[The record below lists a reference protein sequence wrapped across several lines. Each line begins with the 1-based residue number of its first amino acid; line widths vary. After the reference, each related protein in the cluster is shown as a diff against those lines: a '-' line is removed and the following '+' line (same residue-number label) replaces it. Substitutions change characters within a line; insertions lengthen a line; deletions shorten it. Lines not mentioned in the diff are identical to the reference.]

1 MPPVLDTNIPLA
13 VKQFQMDSP
22 LDAQTKALTLRNLAT
37 TGQIQQASLQEHQRK
52 IAEQAALAEVY
63 KGSVGPDGTPDHQ
76 TIMEGMAAR
85 GLGHLIPEYRKN
97 MLAGKKEQADIDT
110 KGFELGKK
118 RLDAANATI
127 SSLLQAPQVSHNDVI
142 TAMSGLVSQGLMD
155 SSLGARFVRSMP
167 GDPAQLRGW
176 LTQRGLE
183 AMDASKRMEM
193 LTPNFQQIDQ
203 GGVIQTGTV
212 DPLTGRYTQVGQ
224 IAKTNSPGELLTAST
239 QRRGQDM
246 TQSTT
251 QRGQDMTARSAAT
264 VVQET
269 PTGVVVVDKQ
279 GKTVTPLM
287 EAGGVQLQS
296 KTSPLTVNTNMKS
309 RMADYIK
316 EAKDLLPKATGSGIG
331 HRVDTALGEVGA
343 STAGGDASKQLE
355 LIGGWMQL
363 NVPRFEGPQSDRD
376 TGTYKTM
383 AAQVGDPTV
392 PISQRLK
399 ALETLESLQK
409 TIPDLNST
417 RRTPEGKPRP
427 PLSAFGGK

>member
-1 MPPVLDTNIPLA
+1 MAATLDPSIALGVKPVVI
-13 VKQFQMDSP
+13 DSP
-22 LDAQTKALTLRNLAT
+22 LEVQGRMLQLKNL
-37 TGQIQQASLQEHQRK
+37 GIQSQIQQATLQDRQRLMD
-52 IAEQAALAEVY
+52 EQAQLADIY
-63 KGSVGPDGTPDHQ
+63 KGAAGPGGAIDHEAV
-76 TIMEGMAAR
+76 IKGLAAR
-85 GLGHLIPEYRKN
+85 GLGAKIPEYRKA
-97 MLAGKKEQADIDT
+97 MLAANKEEAETST
-110 KGFELGKK
+110 KQFELAKK
-118 RLDAANATI
+118 RLDASGAAI
-127 SSLLQAPQVSHNDVI
+127 SSLLQQPEVSHDNVI
-142 TAMSGLVSQGLMD
+142 QTVSGLVSRGLMD
-155 SSLGARFVRSMP
+155 SDSGAKLVRSMP
-167 GDPAQLRGW
+167 GDPVQLRGW
-176 LTQRGLE
+176 LTQKGLE
-183 AMDASKRMEM
+183 VMDHSKRMEM

-203 GGVIQTGTV
+203 GGAIQTGTV

-224 IAKTNSPGELLTAST
+224 IGKTNTPGELLSAST
-239 QRRGQDM
+239 QRRGQDIQA
-246 TQSTT
+246 TTT

-287 EAGGVQLQS
+287 EAGGTQLQS

-331 HRVDTALGEVGA
+331 AQVDTGLGQFGV

-355 LIGGWMQL
+355 LIGGWMML
-363 NVPRFEGPQSDRD
+363 NVPRFEGPQSNQD
-376 TGTYKTM
+376 TNTYKTM

-399 ALETLESLQK
+399 ALETLEGLQK
-409 TIPDLNST
+409 TVPDLNST

-427 PLSAFGGK
+427 PLSVFGGK